1 MIPAISPL
9 TAYATLFGWS
19 FLAATVLPLG
29 SEPVLFALARSGYG
43 WLPLVAVATAGN
55 YLGACT
61 TYYLGRQAARAL
73 ARRVGPSARE
83 HRAAQYVQ
91 QYGQPIMIFS
101 WVPIVGDALV
111 AAAGA
116 AEMPFVGFSIWVGLG
131 KAMRYA
137 AIAWGAYAIAA

>member
-9 TAYATLFGWS
+9 SAYATLFGWS

-29 SEPVLFALARSGYG
+29 SEPALFALARSGHE
-43 WLPLVAVATAGN
+43 WPPLVAVATAGN

-61 TYYLGRQAARAL
+61 TYYLERQAARAL